1 MRYVQEKRSTYTN
14 YKSSFDNGNR
24 INSRQWSHNEYT
36 TMVKQWIHDNG
47 YTMNTR
53 QWLHN
58 EYTILVTQWIHD
70 NGYTMNTR

>member
-1 MRYVQEKRSTYTN
+1 MRYVQEKRSRSTN
-14 YKSSFDNGNR
+14 YKSSFDNVNR

-53 QWLHN
+53 
-58 EYTILVTQWIHD
+58 
-70 NGYTMNTR
+70 